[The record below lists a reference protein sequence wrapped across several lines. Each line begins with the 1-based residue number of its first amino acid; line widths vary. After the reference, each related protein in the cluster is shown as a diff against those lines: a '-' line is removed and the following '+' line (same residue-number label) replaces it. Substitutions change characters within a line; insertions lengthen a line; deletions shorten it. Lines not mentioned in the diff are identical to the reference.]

1 MRRPVLLAA
10 LILLA
15 STPGAHAQWI
25 TTLSPD
31 NIVCGAPGD
40 QNRPEAVPDGSGG
53 VVSVWNDA
61 RRSGRTD
68 LFAQRLD
75 VNGVTLWAL
84 DGVAVDTT
92 AGALGIFRACSD
104 DSGGMIVAWTRI
116 SGPEPNRVR
125 VQRVDA
131 NGQIRWGAGGLRAGL
146 AELVQDMPRLV
157 RDGSGGAFVLWSN
170 WSSGFAANI
179 VAQRLTSAGTR
190 LWSGTGVS
198 LTPDGEM
205 RTIEAVERPG
215 GGVYFAWW
223 QTFALPQVAGIDA
236 SGAALWPGG
245 IAITDAPMSNVP
257 PRLVGV
263 AAGNGVVFVC
273 GGGNELYARRIGPG
287 GSSWPTAQRVVSG
300 NWYQSTPAIASD
312 GAGGAIVSWVDSR
325 NFFDAEMYAQRLRFD
340 GLPLWATDGVGLPQ
354 MRVTGA
360 SGLVSDGAG
369 GVWIASAS
377 PVGTWVQRLS
387 ASGVPWFPQGG
398 VNLSERYVYPDG
410 MRLVPTVNN
419 GLIVVASGGE
429 PFDIWAKRMFGNG
442 SLGTV
447 GVQGGPGVG
456 SSLALSA
463 GPNPA
468 RERVTLGFTIARE
481 GHARLEV
488 FGLRGERIAT
498 LANGVLSPGRHA
510 RTWDM
515 AGLAPGVYHARLTSD
530 AGTAVA
536 TIAHVK

>member
-1 MRRPVLLAA
+1 MRHPALFVAMLLF
-10 LILLA
+10 A
-15 STPGAHAQWI
+15 STPVAHAQWI

-31 NIVCGAPGD
+31 NIVCGATGP
-40 QNRPEAVPDGSGG
+40 QITPAAVPDGSGG
-53 VVSVWNDA
+53 VISVWNDA
-61 RRSGRTD
+61 RRSGKTD

-75 VNGVTLWAL
+75 VEGITRWAL
-84 DGVAVDTT
+84 DGVAVDSS
-92 AGALGIFRACSD
+92 AGALGAFRACSD
-104 DSGGMIVAWTRI
+104 DSGGVIVAWTRI
-116 SGPEPNRVR
+116 SGPESNRVR

-146 AELVQDMPRLV
+146 AEQVQDIPRLV
-157 RDGSGGAFVLWSN
+157 RDGSGGALVLWAN
-170 WSSGFAANI
+170 WSTTFAANI
-179 VAQRLTSAGTR
+179 YGQRFTSAGAR
-190 LWSGTGVS
+190 LWSATGAS
-198 LTPDGEM
+198 LTPDAEV

-236 SGAALWPGG
+236 NGAALWPGG
-245 IAITDAPMSNVP
+245 IDITDAPMSNVP
-257 PRLVGV
+257 PRLLGV
-263 AAGNGVVFVC
+263 AAGDGVVFVC

-287 GSSWPTAQRVVSG
+287 GSSWPTAQRLVSG
-300 NWYQSTPAIASD
+300 NWFQSAPAIASD
-312 GAGGAIVSWVDSR
+312 GADGAIVSWVDSR

-340 GLPLWATDGVGLPQ
+340 GLPLWTTDGVGLPL

-360 SGLVSDGAG
+360 NGLVSDGAG
-369 GVWIASAS
+369 GAWIASAS

-398 VNLSERYVYPDG
+398 VNLSERYVYADG
-410 MRLVPTVNN
+410 MRLVSTVNN

-429 PFDIWAKRMFGNG
+429 PSDIWAKRMFGNG

-447 GVQGGPGVG
+447 GVGGGPGAR
-456 SSLALSA
+456 SALALSA

-468 RERVTLGFTIARE
+468 RERVTLGFTLARE

-498 LANGVLSPGRHA
+498 LASGVLSPGRHA
-510 RTWDM
+510 HTWDM
-515 AGLAPGVYHARLTSD
+515 GSLAPGVYHARLTSD
-530 AGTAVA
+530 TGTAVA
-536 TIAHVK
+536 RIAHVK